1 MKAKQIAILLA
12 LTTMMIAGCGSNTK
26 NADTLTEVNTS
37 AETTDETSSDETNV
51 NETAPDVSSS
61 DEANTEGTDSNSGE
75 TANEATDAQ
84 QEAADAEDGNY
95 ADNFAVSHEAAV
107 NFAEKIKSAVA
118 AKDQEALA
126 DLVNYPV
133 YVGFKDNGQVVDT
146 KEDFMK
152 LDASELFTDDLLDAV
167 ANADESE
174 DVMSPS
180 MAGFTLYHNNEGASL
195 TFSVQEGKLGVTGI
209 NY

>member
-26 NADTLTEVNTS
+26 NADSQTEVSTS
-37 AETTDETSSDETNV
+37 TETTDEASSDET
-51 NETAPDVSSS
+51 D
-61 DEANTEGTDSNSGE
+61 TEETDSNSGE
-75 TANEATDAQ
+75 TVNETTDSQ
-84 QEAADAEDGNY
+84 QEAADPGDGNY
-95 ADNFAVSHEAAV
+95 EDNFAVSHEAAV
-107 NFAEKIKSAVA
+107 DFAEKIKSAVA

-133 YVGFKDNGQVVDT
+133 YISFKDDGQTVDT

-152 LDASELFTDDLLDAV
+152 LDASELFTDDLLNAV

-174 DVMSPS
+174 DVLSPS
-180 MAGFTLYHNNEGASL
+180 MAGFNLYSNDASASL
-195 TFSVQEGKLGVTGI
+195 TFSVQDGKLGVTGI

>member
-26 NADTLTEVNTS
+26 NADSQTEVSTS
-37 AETTDETSSDETNV
+37 TETADETSSDET
-51 NETAPDVSSS
+51 D
-61 DEANTEGTDSNSGE
+61 TEETDSNSGE
-75 TANEATDAQ
+75 TANEATDSQ
-84 QEAADAEDGNY
+84 QEAADPGDGNY
-95 ADNFAVSHEAAV
+95 EDNFAVSHEAAV
-107 NFAEKIKSAVA
+107 DFAEKIYSAVA

-133 YVGFKDNGQVVDT
+133 YIGFKDEGQTVDT

-152 LDASELFTDDLLDAV
+152 LDASELFTDDLLNAV

-174 DVMSPS
+174 DVLSPS
-180 MAGFTLYHNNEGASL
+180 MAGFNLYSNDASASL
-195 TFSVQEGKLGVTGI
+195 TFSVQDGKLGVTGI

>member
-26 NADTLTEVNTS
+26 NADSQTEVSTS
-37 AETTDETSSDETNV
+37 TETTDEASSDET
-51 NETAPDVSSS
+51 D
-61 DEANTEGTDSNSGE
+61 TEETDSNSGE
-75 TANEATDAQ
+75 TANEATDSQ
-84 QEAADAEDGNY
+84 QEAADPGDGNY
-95 ADNFAVSHEAAV
+95 EDNFAVSHEAAV
-107 NFAEKIKSAVA
+107 DFAEKIKSAVA

-133 YVGFKDNGQVVDT
+133 YIGFKDEGQTVDT

-152 LDASELFTDDLLDAV
+152 LDASELFTDDLLNAI

-174 DVMSPS
+174 DVLSPS
-180 MAGFTLYHNNEGASL
+180 MAGFNLYSNDASASL
-195 TFSVQEGKLGVTGI
+195 TFSVQDGKLGVTGI

>member
-26 NADTLTEVNTS
+26 NADSQTEVSIST
-37 AETTDETSSDETNV
+37 ETTDEASSDET
-51 NETAPDVSSS
+51 D
-61 DEANTEGTDSNSGE
+61 TEETDSNSGE
-75 TANEATDAQ
+75 TANEATDSQ
-84 QEAADAEDGNY
+84 QEAADPGDGNY
-95 ADNFAVSHEAAV
+95 EDNFAVSHEAAV
-107 NFAEKIKSAVA
+107 DFAEKIKSAVA

-133 YVGFKDNGQVVDT
+133 YIGFKDEGQTVDT

-152 LDASELFTDDLLDAV
+152 LDASELFTDDLLNAV

-174 DVMSPS
+174 DVLSPS
-180 MAGFTLYHNNEGASL
+180 MAGFNLYSNDASASL
-195 TFSVQEGKLGVTGI
+195 TFSVQDGKLGVTGI

>member
-26 NADTLTEVNTS
+26 NADSQTEVSTS
-37 AETTDETSSDETNV
+37 TETTDEASSDET
-51 NETAPDVSSS
+51 D
-61 DEANTEGTDSNSGE
+61 TEETDSNSGE
-75 TANEATDAQ
+75 TGNEATDSQ
-84 QEAADAEDGNY
+84 QEAADPGDGNY
-95 ADNFAVSHEAAV
+95 EDNFAVSHEAAV
-107 NFAEKIKSAVA
+107 DFAEKIKSAVA

-133 YVGFKDNGQVVDT
+133 YIGFKDEGQTVDT

-152 LDASELFTDDLLDAV
+152 LDASELFTDDLLNAV

-174 DVMSPS
+174 DVLSPS
-180 MAGFTLYHNNEGASL
+180 MAGFNLYSNDASASL
-195 TFSVQEGKLGVTGI
+195 TFSVQDGKLGVTGI

>member
-26 NADTLTEVNTS
+26 NADSQTEVSTS
-37 AETTDETSSDETNV
+37 TEMTDEASSDETDTE
-51 NETAPDVSSS
+51 ETDF
-61 DEANTEGTDSNSGE
+61 NSGE
-75 TANEATDAQ
+75 TANEATDSQ
-84 QEAADAEDGNY
+84 QEAADPGDGNY
-95 ADNFAVSHEAAV
+95 EDNFAVSHEAAV
-107 NFAEKIKSAVA
+107 DFAEKIKSAVA

-133 YVGFKDNGQVVDT
+133 YISFKDDGQTVDT

-152 LDASELFTDDLLDAV
+152 LDASELFTDDLLNAV

-174 DVMSPS
+174 DVLSPS
-180 MAGFTLYHNNEGASL
+180 MAGFNLYSNDASASL
-195 TFSVQEGKLGVTGI
+195 TFSVQDGKLGVTGI

>member
-1 MKAKQIAILLA
+1 MKTKQIAILLA

-26 NADTLTEVNTS
+26 NADSQTEVSTS
-37 AETTDETSSDETNV
+37 TETTDEASSDET
-51 NETAPDVSSS
+51 D
-61 DEANTEGTDSNSGE
+61 TEETDSNSGE
-75 TANEATDAQ
+75 TANEATDSQ
-84 QEAADAEDGNY
+84 QEAADPADGNY
-95 ADNFAVSHEAAV
+95 EDNFAVSHEAAV
-107 NFAEKIKSAVA
+107 DFAEKIKSAVA

-133 YVGFKDNGQVVDT
+133 YIGFKDEGQTVDT

-152 LDASELFTDDLLDAV
+152 LDASELFTDDLLNAV

-174 DVMSPS
+174 DVLSPS
-180 MAGFTLYHNNEGASL
+180 MAGFNLYSNDASASL
-195 TFSVQEGKLGVTGI
+195 TFSVQDGKLGVTGI

>member
-26 NADTLTEVNTS
+26 NADSQTEISTS
-37 AETTDETSSDETNV
+37 TETTDEASSDETDT
-51 NETAPDVSSS
+51 E
-61 DEANTEGTDSNSGE
+61 EADSNSGE
-75 TANEATDAQ
+75 TANEATDSQ
-84 QEAADAEDGNY
+84 QEAADPGDGNY
-95 ADNFAVSHEAAV
+95 EDNFAVSHEAAV
-107 NFAEKIKSAVA
+107 DFAEKIKSAVA

-133 YVGFKDNGQVVDT
+133 YISFKDEGQTVDT

-152 LDASELFTDDLLDAV
+152 LDASELFTDDLLNAV

-174 DVMSPS
+174 DVLSPS
-180 MAGFTLYHNNEGASL
+180 MAGFNLYSNDASASL
-195 TFSVQEGKLGVTGI
+195 TFSVQDGKLGITGI

>member
-26 NADTLTEVNTS
+26 NADSQTEVSTS
-37 AETTDETSSDETNV
+37 TETTDEASSDET
-51 NETAPDVSSS
+51 D
-61 DEANTEGTDSNSGE
+61 TEEMDSNSGE
-75 TANEATDAQ
+75 TANEATDSQ
-84 QEAADAEDGNY
+84 QEAADPGDGNY
-95 ADNFAVSHEAAV
+95 EDNFAVSHEAAV
-107 NFAEKIKSAVA
+107 DFAEKIKSAVA

-133 YVGFKDNGQVVDT
+133 YIGFKDEGQTVDT

-152 LDASELFTDDLLDAV
+152 LDASGLFTDDLLNAV

-174 DVMSPS
+174 DVLSPS
-180 MAGFTLYHNNEGASL
+180 MAGFNLYSNDASASL
-195 TFSVQEGKLGVTGI
+195 TFSVQDGKLGVTGI

>member
-1 MKAKQIAILLA
+1 MKAKQIAIILA

-26 NADTLTEVNTS
+26 NTDTQTEVSTS
-37 AETTDETSSDETNV
+37 TEMTDEASSDETN
-51 NETAPDVSSS
+51 
-61 DEANTEGTDSNSGE
+61 TEE
-75 TANEATDAQ
+75 TANEATDSQ
-84 QEAADAEDGNY
+84 QADAEDGNY

-107 NFAEKIKSAVA
+107 DFAEKIKSAVA

>member
-26 NADTLTEVNTS
+26 NADSQTEVSTS
-37 AETTDETSSDETNV
+37 TETTDEASSDET
-51 NETAPDVSSS
+51 D
-61 DEANTEGTDSNSGE
+61 TEETDSNSGE
-75 TANEATDAQ
+75 TANEATDSQ
-84 QEAADAEDGNY
+84 QEAADPGDGNY
-95 ADNFAVSHEAAV
+95 EDNFAVSHEAAV
-107 NFAEKIKSAVA
+107 DFAEKIKSAVA

-133 YVGFKDNGQVVDT
+133 YIGFKDEGQTVDT

-152 LDASELFTDDLLDAV
+152 LDASELFTDDLLNAV
-167 ANADESE
+167 ENADESE
-174 DVMSPS
+174 DVLSPS
-180 MAGFTLYHNNEGASL
+180 MAGFNLYSNDASASL
-195 TFSVQEGKLGVTGI
+195 TFSVQDGKLGVTGI

>member
-26 NADTLTEVNTS
+26 NADSQTKVSTS
-37 AETTDETSSDETNV
+37 TETTDEASSDET
-51 NETAPDVSSS
+51 D
-61 DEANTEGTDSNSGE
+61 TEETDSNSGE
-75 TANEATDAQ
+75 TANEATDSQ
-84 QEAADAEDGNY
+84 QEAADPGDGNY
-95 ADNFAVSHEAAV
+95 EDNFAVSHEAAV
-107 NFAEKIKSAVA
+107 DFAEKIISAVA

-133 YVGFKDNGQVVDT
+133 YIGFKDEGQTVDT

-152 LDASELFTDDLLDAV
+152 LDASELFTDDLLNAV

-174 DVMSPS
+174 DVLSPS
-180 MAGFTLYHNNEGASL
+180 MAGFNLYSNDASASL
-195 TFSVQEGKLGVTGI
+195 TFSVQDGKLGVTGI

>member
-26 NADTLTEVNTS
+26 NADSQTEVSTS
-37 AETTDETSSDETNV
+37 TETTDEASS
-51 NETAPDVSSS
+51 NETD
-61 DEANTEGTDSNSGE
+61 TEETDSNSGE
-75 TANEATDAQ
+75 TANEATDSQ
-84 QEAADAEDGNY
+84 QEAADPGDGNY
-95 ADNFAVSHEAAV
+95 EDNFAVSHEAAV
-107 NFAEKIKSAVA
+107 DFAEKIKSAVA

-133 YVGFKDNGQVVDT
+133 YIGFKDEGQTVDT

-152 LDASELFTDDLLDAV
+152 LDASELFTDDLLNAV

-174 DVMSPS
+174 DVLSPS
-180 MAGFTLYHNNEGASL
+180 MAGFNLYSNDASASL
-195 TFSVQEGKLGVTGI
+195 TFSVQDGKLGVTGI

>member
-1 MKAKQIAILLA
+1 MKVKQIAILLA

-26 NADTLTEVNTS
+26 NADSQTEVSTS
-37 AETTDETSSDETNV
+37 TETTDEASSDET
-51 NETAPDVSSS
+51 D
-61 DEANTEGTDSNSGE
+61 TEETDSNSGE
-75 TANEATDAQ
+75 TANEATDSQ
-84 QEAADAEDGNY
+84 QEAADPGDGNY
-95 ADNFAVSHEAAV
+95 EDNFAVSHEAAV
-107 NFAEKIKSAVA
+107 DFAEKIKSAVA

-133 YVGFKDNGQVVDT
+133 YIGFKDEGRTVDT

-152 LDASELFTDDLLDAV
+152 LDASELFTDDLLNAV

-174 DVMSPS
+174 DVLSPS
-180 MAGFTLYHNNEGASL
+180 MAGFNLYSNDASASL
-195 TFSVQEGKLGVTGI
+195 TFSVQDGKLGVTGI

>member
-26 NADTLTEVNTS
+26 NADSQTEISTS
-37 AETTDETSSDETNV
+37 TETTDEASSGET
-51 NETAPDVSSS
+51 D
-61 DEANTEGTDSNSGE
+61 TEETDSNSGE
-75 TANEATDAQ
+75 TANEATDSQ
-84 QEAADAEDGNY
+84 QEAADPGDGNY
-95 ADNFAVSHEAAV
+95 EDNFAVSHEAAV
-107 NFAEKIKSAVA
+107 DFAEKIKSAVA

-133 YVGFKDNGQVVDT
+133 YISFKDEGQTVDT

-152 LDASELFTDDLLDAV
+152 LDASELFTDDLLNAV

-174 DVMSPS
+174 DVLSPS
-180 MAGFTLYHNNEGASL
+180 MAGFNLYSNDASASL
-195 TFSVQEGKLGVTGI
+195 TFSVQDGKLGVTGI

>member
-26 NADTLTEVNTS
+26 NADSQTEVSTS
-37 AETTDETSSDETNV
+37 TETTDEASSDET
-51 NETAPDVSSS
+51 D
-61 DEANTEGTDSNSGE
+61 TEETDSNSGE
-75 TANEATDAQ
+75 TANEATDSQ
-84 QEAADAEDGNY
+84 QEAADPGDGNY
-95 ADNFAVSHEAAV
+95 EDNFAVSHEAAV
-107 NFAEKIKSAVA
+107 DFAEKIKSAVA

-133 YVGFKDNGQVVDT
+133 YISFKDDGQTVDT

-152 LDASELFTDDLLDAV
+152 LEASELFTDDLLNAV

-174 DVMSPS
+174 DVLSPS
-180 MAGFTLYHNNEGASL
+180 MAGFNLYSNDASASL
-195 TFSVQEGKLGVTGI
+195 TFSVQDGKLGVTGI

>member
-26 NADTLTEVNTS
+26 NADSQTEVSTS
-37 AETTDETSSDETNV
+37 TETTDEASSDET
-51 NETAPDVSSS
+51 D
-61 DEANTEGTDSNSGE
+61 TEETDSNSGE
-75 TANEATDAQ
+75 TANEATDSQ
-84 QEAADAEDGNY
+84 QEATDPGDGNY
-95 ADNFAVSHEAAV
+95 EDNFAVSHEAAV
-107 NFAEKIKSAVA
+107 DFAEKIKSAVA

-133 YVGFKDNGQVVDT
+133 YISFKDEGQTVDT

-152 LDASELFTDDLLDAV
+152 LDASELFTDDLLNAV

-174 DVMSPS
+174 DVLSPS
-180 MAGFTLYHNNEGASL
+180 MAGFNLYSNDASASL
-195 TFSVQEGKLGVTGI
+195 TFSVQDGKLGVTGI

>member
-26 NADTLTEVNTS
+26 NADSQTEVSTS
-37 AETTDETSSDETNV
+37 TETTDEASSDET
-51 NETAPDVSSS
+51 D
-61 DEANTEGTDSNSGE
+61 TEETDSNSGE
-75 TANEATDAQ
+75 TANEATDSQ
-84 QEAADAEDGNY
+84 QEAADPGDGNY
-95 ADNFAVSHEAAV
+95 EDNFAVSHEAAV
-107 NFAEKIKSAVA
+107 DFAEKIKSAVA

-133 YVGFKDNGQVVDT
+133 YIGFKDEGQTVDT

-152 LDASELFTDDLLDAV
+152 LEASELFTDDLLNAV

-174 DVMSPS
+174 DVLSPS
-180 MAGFTLYHNNEGASL
+180 MAGFNVYSNDASASL
-195 TFSVQEGKLGVTGI
+195 NFSVQDGKLGVTGI

>member
-26 NADTLTEVNTS
+26 NADPQTEVSTS
-37 AETTDETSSDETNV
+37 TETTDEASSDET
-51 NETAPDVSSS
+51 D
-61 DEANTEGTDSNSGE
+61 TEETDSNSGE
-75 TANEATDAQ
+75 TANEATDSQ
-84 QEAADAEDGNY
+84 QEAADPGDGNY
-95 ADNFAVSHEAAV
+95 EDNFAVSHEVAV
-107 NFAEKIKSAVA
+107 DFAEKIKSAVA

-133 YVGFKDNGQVVDT
+133 YIGFKDEGQTVDT

-152 LDASELFTDDLLDAV
+152 LDASELFTDDLLNAV

-174 DVMSPS
+174 DVLSPS
-180 MAGFTLYHNNEGASL
+180 MAGFNLYSNDASASL
-195 TFSVQEGKLGVTGI
+195 TFSVQDGKLGVTGI

>member
-12 LTTMMIAGCGSNTK
+12 LTTMMIAGWASKTK
-26 NADTLTEVNTS
+26 NAHSQPEVSRGTER
-37 AETTDETSSDETNV
+37 TDEASSDET
-51 NETAPDVSSS
+51 D
-61 DEANTEGTDSNSGE
+61 TEETDSNSGE
-75 TANEATDAQ
+75 TANEATDSQ
-84 QEAADAEDGNY
+84 QEATDPGDGNY
-95 ADNFAVSHEAAV
+95 EDNFAVSHKAAV
-107 NFAEKIKSAVA
+107 DFAEKIKSAVA

-133 YVGFKDNGQVVDT
+133 YISIKDDGQTVDT

-152 LDASELFTDDLLDAV
+152 LDASELFTDDLLNAV

-174 DVMSPS
+174 DVLSPS
-180 MAGFTLYHNNEGASL
+180 MAGFNLYSNDASASL
-195 TFSVQEGKLGVTGI
+195 TFSVQDGKLGVTGI

>member
-26 NADTLTEVNTS
+26 NADSQTEVSTS
-37 AETTDETSSDETNV
+37 SSDET
-51 NETAPDVSSS
+51 D
-61 DEANTEGTDSNSGE
+61 TEETDSNSGE
-75 TANEATDAQ
+75 TANEATDSQ
-84 QEAADAEDGNY
+84 QEAADPGDGNY
-95 ADNFAVSHEAAV
+95 EDNFAVSHEAAV
-107 NFAEKIKSAVA
+107 DFAEKIKSAVA

-133 YVGFKDNGQVVDT
+133 YIGFKDEGQTVDT

-152 LDASELFTDDLLDAV
+152 LDASELFTDDLLNAV

-174 DVMSPS
+174 DVLSPS
-180 MAGFTLYHNNEGASL
+180 MAGFNLYSNDASASL
-195 TFSVQEGKLGVTGI
+195 TFSVQDGKLGVTGI

>member
-26 NADTLTEVNTS
+26 NADSQTEVSTS
-37 AETTDETSSDETNV
+37 TEMTDEDSSDET
-51 NETAPDVSSS
+51 D
-61 DEANTEGTDSNSGE
+61 TEETDSNSGE
-75 TANEATDAQ
+75 TANEATDSQ
-84 QEAADAEDGNY
+84 QEAADPGDGNY
-95 ADNFAVSHEAAV
+95 EDNFAVSHEAAV
-107 NFAEKIKSAVA
+107 DFAEKIKSAVA

-133 YVGFKDNGQVVDT
+133 YISFKDDGQTVDT

-152 LDASELFTDDLLDAV
+152 LDASELFTDDLLNAV

-174 DVMSPS
+174 DVLSPS
-180 MAGFTLYHNNEGASL
+180 MAGFNLYSNDASASL
-195 TFSVQEGKLGVTGI
+195 TFSVQDGKLGVTGI

>member
-26 NADTLTEVNTS
+26 NADSQTEVSTS
-37 AETTDETSSDETNV
+37 TETTDEASSDET
-51 NETAPDVSSS
+51 D
-61 DEANTEGTDSNSGE
+61 TEETDSNSGE
-75 TANEATDAQ
+75 TANEATDSQ
-84 QEAADAEDGNY
+84 QEAADSGDGNY
-95 ADNFAVSHEAAV
+95 EDNFAVSHEAAV
-107 NFAEKIKSAVA
+107 DFAEKIKSAVA

-133 YVGFKDNGQVVDT
+133 YISFKDEGQTVDT

-152 LDASELFTDDLLDAV
+152 LDASELFTDDLLNAV

-174 DVMSPS
+174 DVLSPS
-180 MAGFTLYHNNEGASL
+180 MAGFNLYSNDASASL
-195 TFSVQEGKLGVTGI
+195 TFSVQDGKLGVTGI

>member
-26 NADTLTEVNTS
+26 NADSQTEVSTIT
-37 AETTDETSSDETNV
+37 EMTDEDSSDET
-51 NETAPDVSSS
+51 D
-61 DEANTEGTDSNSGE
+61 TEETDSNSGE
-75 TANEATDAQ
+75 TANEATDSQ
-84 QEAADAEDGNY
+84 QEAADPGDGNY
-95 ADNFAVSHEAAV
+95 EDNFAVSHEAAV
-107 NFAEKIKSAVA
+107 DFAEKIKSAVA

-133 YVGFKDNGQVVDT
+133 YISYKDDGQTVDT

-152 LDASELFTDDLLDAV
+152 LDASELFTDDLLNAV

-174 DVMSPS
+174 DVLSPS
-180 MAGFTLYHNNEGASL
+180 MAGFNLYSNDASASL
-195 TFSVQEGKLGVTGI
+195 TFSVQDGKLGVTGI

>member
-26 NADTLTEVNTS
+26 NADSQTEVSTS
-37 AETTDETSSDETNV
+37 TETTDEASSDET
-51 NETAPDVSSS
+51 D
-61 DEANTEGTDSNSGE
+61 TEETDSNSGE
-75 TANEATDAQ
+75 TANEATDSQ
-84 QEAADAEDGNY
+84 QEAADPGDGNY
-95 ADNFAVSHEAAV
+95 EDNFAVSHEAAV
-107 NFAEKIKSAVA
+107 DFAEKIKSAVA

-133 YVGFKDNGQVVDT
+133 YIGFKDEGQTVDT

-152 LDASELFTDDLLDAV
+152 LDASELFTDDLLNAV

-174 DVMSPS
+174 DVLSPS
-180 MAGFTLYHNNEGASL
+180 MAGFNLNSNDASASL
-195 TFSVQEGKLGVTGI
+195 NCSVQDGKLGVTGI

>member
-26 NADTLTEVNTS
+26 NSDSQTEVSTS
-37 AETTDETSSDETNV
+37 TETTDEASSDET
-51 NETAPDVSSS
+51 D
-61 DEANTEGTDSNSGE
+61 TEETDSNSGE
-75 TANEATDAQ
+75 TANEATDSQ
-84 QEAADAEDGNY
+84 QEVADPGDGNY
-95 ADNFAVSHEAAV
+95 EDNFAVSHEAAV
-107 NFAEKIKSAVA
+107 DFAEKIKSAVA

-133 YVGFKDNGQVVDT
+133 YIGFKDEGQTVDT

-152 LDASELFTDDLLDAV
+152 LDASELFTDDLLNAV

-174 DVMSPS
+174 DVLSPS
-180 MAGFTLYHNNEGASL
+180 MAGFNLYSNDASASL
-195 TFSVQEGKLGVTGI
+195 TFSVQDGKLGVTGI

>member
-26 NADTLTEVNTS
+26 NADSQTEVSTRT
-37 AETTDETSSDETNV
+37 ETTDEASSDET
-51 NETAPDVSSS
+51 D
-61 DEANTEGTDSNSGE
+61 TEETDSNSGE
-75 TANEATDAQ
+75 TANEATDSQ
-84 QEAADAEDGNY
+84 QEAADPGDGNY
-95 ADNFAVSHEAAV
+95 EDNFAVSHEAAV
-107 NFAEKIKSAVA
+107 DFAEKIKSAVA

-133 YVGFKDNGQVVDT
+133 YIGFKDEGQTVDT

-152 LDASELFTDDLLDAV
+152 LDASELFTDDLLNAV

-174 DVMSPS
+174 DVLSPS
-180 MAGFTLYHNNEGASL
+180 MAGFNLYSNDASASL
-195 TFSVQEGKLGVTGI
+195 TFSVQDGKLGVTGI

>member
-26 NADTLTEVNTS
+26 NADSQTEVSTS
-37 AETTDETSSDETNV
+37 TETTDEASSDET
-51 NETAPDVSSS
+51 D
-61 DEANTEGTDSNSGE
+61 TEETDSNSGE
-75 TANEATDAQ
+75 TANEATDSQ
-84 QEAADAEDGNY
+84 QEAADPGDGNY
-95 ADNFAVSHEAAV
+95 EDNFAVSHEAAV
-107 NFAEKIKSAVA
+107 DFAEKIKSAVA

-133 YVGFKDNGQVVDT
+133 YIGFKDEGQTVDT

-152 LDASELFTDDLLDAV
+152 LDASELFTDDLLNAV

-174 DVMSPS
+174 DVLSPS
-180 MAGFTLYHNNEGASL
+180 MAGFNLYSNDASASL
-195 TFSVQEGKLGVTGI
+195 TFSAQDGKLGVTGI

>member
-26 NADTLTEVNTS
+26 NADSQTEVSTS
-37 AETTDETSSDETNV
+37 TETTDEASSDET
-51 NETAPDVSSS
+51 D
-61 DEANTEGTDSNSGE
+61 TEETDSNSGE
-75 TANEATDAQ
+75 TANEATDSQ
-84 QEAADAEDGNY
+84 QEAADPGDGNY
-95 ADNFAVSHEAAV
+95 EDNFAVSHEAAV
-107 NFAEKIKSAVA
+107 DFAEKIKSAVA

-133 YVGFKDNGQVVDT
+133 YIGFKDKGQTVDT

-152 LDASELFTDDLLDAV
+152 LDASELFTDDLLNAV

-174 DVMSPS
+174 DVLSPS
-180 MAGFTLYHNNEGASL
+180 MAGFNLYSNDASASL
-195 TFSVQEGKLGVTGI
+195 TFSVQDGKLGVTGI

>member
-26 NADTLTEVNTS
+26 NADSQTEVSTS
-37 AETTDETSSDETNV
+37 TETADETSSDETD
-51 NETAPDVSSS
+51 TA
-61 DEANTEGTDSNSGE
+61 ETDSNSGE
-75 TANEATDAQ
+75 TANEATDSQ
-84 QEAADAEDGNY
+84 QEAADPGDGNY
-95 ADNFAVSHEAAV
+95 EDNFAVSHEAAV
-107 NFAEKIKSAVA
+107 DFAEKIKSAVA

-133 YVGFKDNGQVVDT
+133 YISFKDEGQTVDT

-152 LDASELFTDDLLDAV
+152 LDASELFTDDLLNAV

-174 DVMSPS
+174 DVLSPS
-180 MAGFTLYHNNEGASL
+180 MAGFNLYSNDASASL
-195 TFSVQEGKLGVTGI
+195 TFSVQDGKLGVTGI

>member
-26 NADTLTEVNTS
+26 NADSQTEVSTS
-37 AETTDETSSDETNV
+37 TETTDEASSDET
-51 NETAPDVSSS
+51 D
-61 DEANTEGTDSNSGE
+61 TEETDSNSGE
-75 TANEATDAQ
+75 TANEATDSQ
-84 QEAADAEDGNY
+84 QEAADPGDGNY
-95 ADNFAVSHEAAV
+95 EDNFAVSHEAAV
-107 NFAEKIKSAVA
+107 DFAEKIKSAVA

-133 YVGFKDNGQVVDT
+133 YIGFKYEGQTVDT

-152 LDASELFTDDLLDAV
+152 LDASELFTDDLLNAV

-174 DVMSPS
+174 DVLSPS
-180 MAGFTLYHNNEGASL
+180 MAGFNLYSNDASASL
-195 TFSVQEGKLGVTGI
+195 TFSVQDGKLGVTGI

>member
-26 NADTLTEVNTS
+26 NADSQTEVSTS
-37 AETTDETSSDETNV
+37 TETTDEASSDET
-51 NETAPDVSSS
+51 D
-61 DEANTEGTDSNSGE
+61 TEETDSNSGE
-75 TANEATDAQ
+75 TANEATDPQ
-84 QEAADAEDGNY
+84 QEAADPGDGNY
-95 ADNFAVSHEAAV
+95 EDNFAVSHEAAV
-107 NFAEKIKSAVA
+107 DFAEKIKSAVA

-133 YVGFKDNGQVVDT
+133 YIGFKDEGQTVDT

-152 LDASELFTDDLLDAV
+152 LDASELFTDDLLNAV

-174 DVMSPS
+174 DVLSPS
-180 MAGFTLYHNNEGASL
+180 MAGFNLYSNDASASL
-195 TFSVQEGKLGVTGI
+195 TFSVQDGKLGVTGI

>member
-26 NADTLTEVNTS
+26 NADSQTEVSTS
-37 AETTDETSSDETNV
+37 TETTDEASSDET
-51 NETAPDVSSS
+51 D
-61 DEANTEGTDSNSGE
+61 TEETDSNSGE
-75 TANEATDAQ
+75 TANETTDSQ
-84 QEAADAEDGNY
+84 QEAADPGDGNY
-95 ADNFAVSHEAAV
+95 EDNFAVSHEAAV
-107 NFAEKIKSAVA
+107 DFAEKIKSAVA

-133 YVGFKDNGQVVDT
+133 YIGFKDEGQTVDT

-152 LDASELFTDDLLDAV
+152 LDASELFTDDLLNAV

-174 DVMSPS
+174 DILSPS
-180 MAGFTLYHNNEGASL
+180 MAGFNLYSNDASASL
-195 TFSVQEGKLGVTGI
+195 TFSVQDGKLGVTGI

>member
-12 LTTMMIAGCGSNTK
+12 LTTMVIAGCGSNTK
-26 NADTLTEVNTS
+26 NADSQTEVSTS
-37 AETTDETSSDETNV
+37 TETTDEASSDET
-51 NETAPDVSSS
+51 D
-61 DEANTEGTDSNSGE
+61 TEETDSNSGE
-75 TANEATDAQ
+75 TANEATDSQ
-84 QEAADAEDGNY
+84 QEAADPGDGNY
-95 ADNFAVSHEAAV
+95 EDNFAVSHEAAV
-107 NFAEKIKSAVA
+107 DFAEKIKSAVA

-133 YVGFKDNGQVVDT
+133 YIGFKDEGQTVDT

-152 LDASELFTDDLLDAV
+152 LDASELFTDDLLNAV

-174 DVMSPS
+174 DVLSPS
-180 MAGFTLYHNNEGASL
+180 MAGFNLYSNDASASL
-195 TFSVQEGKLGVTGI
+195 TFSVQDGKLGVTGI

>member
-26 NADTLTEVNTS
+26 NADSQTEVSTS
-37 AETTDETSSDETNV
+37 TETTDEASSDET
-51 NETAPDVSSS
+51 D
-61 DEANTEGTDSNSGE
+61 TEETDSNSGE
-75 TANEATDAQ
+75 TANEATDSQ
-84 QEAADAEDGNY
+84 QEAADPGDGNY
-95 ADNFAVSHEAAV
+95 EDNFAVSHEAAV
-107 NFAEKIKSAVA
+107 DFAEKIKSAVA

-133 YVGFKDNGQVVDT
+133 YIGFKDEGQTVDT
-146 KEDFMK
+146 KEDFTK
-152 LDASELFTDDLLDAV
+152 LDASELFTDDLLNAV

-174 DVMSPS
+174 DVLSPS
-180 MAGFTLYHNNEGASL
+180 MAGFNLYSNDASASL
-195 TFSVQEGKLGVTGI
+195 TFSVQDGKLGVTGI